1 MIFHFT
7 QIVHIFTFKLS
18 KKKNNPKT
26 VTVYCEKKNP
36 QKHIQSQQKF
46 SGTKGSSIK
55 LGDLQ
60 SGRYCW
66 NPGSLYILVPRRGE
80 RHKGLNSVDL

>member
-18 KKKNNPKT
+18 KKKTTQKQLLYI
-26 VTVYCEKKNP
+26 VREKNP